1 MSVRIH
7 QTHVFSCND
16 CGKIAEVR
24 LQVAEGQEFCRVDK
38 PEGWGRLVL
47 KADGSPT
54 GKHFCR
60 ECARV
65 TAFRL
70 SQNDLDIEIGEFVK
84 IAA

>member
-7 QTHVFSCND
+7 QMHVFSCND
-16 CGKIAEVR
+16 CGRIEEIR
-24 LQVAEGQEFCRVDK
+24 LAVAEGQEFTLVEK

-65 TAFRL
+65 KALHLTY
-70 SQNDLDIEIGEFVK
+70 SEIDIEIGEPVK
-84 IAA
+84 MAA